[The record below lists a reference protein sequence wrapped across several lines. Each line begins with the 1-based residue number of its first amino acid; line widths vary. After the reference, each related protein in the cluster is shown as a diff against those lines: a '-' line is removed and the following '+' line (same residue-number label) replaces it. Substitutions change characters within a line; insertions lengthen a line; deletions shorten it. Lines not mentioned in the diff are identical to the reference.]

1 MSSTP
6 LTIGLLGAGR
16 IGKVHA
22 AAIASTPGARLA
34 AVADALPE
42 AAISLADAYDAR
54 VASIDEIIADDDVAA
69 VFITTPTDMH
79 ADLIEQAAEAGK
91 AIFCEKPID
100 LSVERVRQ
108 CLAVVEQQ
116 GASLMVGFNR
126 RFDPNFR
133 AVRARVDAGEI
144 GEVELVQIT
153 SRDPGPPPLEYMARS
168 GGLFRDMTIHDFD
181 MARFLLGEEPVSV
194 SAVGSVL
201 VDPAIAGVPDID
213 TAAVTLVTATGKIA
227 TISNSRRA
235 AYGYD
240 QRIEVHGSAGMARA
254 ENIHEST
261 IEVAGSSGFTRP
273 PLMNFFIERYMPAY
287 GAEVATFVDS
297 VVAGKP
303 PHPTGDDGLRALL
316 LAEAA
321 VRSNAERRTVEVAEV
336 S

>member
-1 MSSTP
+1 MSTST

-22 AAIASTPGARLA
+22 AAIAGTPGARLV
-34 AVADALPE
+34 AVADALPD
-42 AAISLADAYDAR
+42 AAASLAAAYEAE
-54 VASIDEIIADDDVAA
+54 VASIDDIIADAAVDA

-79 ADLIEQAAEAGK
+79 SDLIEQAAVAGK

-108 CLAVVEQQ
+108 CLGVVAEQN
-116 GASLMVGFNR
+116 ARLMVGFNR

-133 AVRARVDAGEI
+133 AARARVDAGDI
-144 GEVELVQIT
+144 GDVEMVSIT

-194 SAVGSVL
+194 TAVGSVL
-201 VDPAIAGVPDID
+201 VDPAIGRVPDID
-213 TAAVTLVTATGKIA
+213 SAAVTLVTANGRIA
-227 TISNSRRA
+227 QISNSRRA
-235 AYGYD
+235 SYGYD
-240 QRIEVHGSAGMARA
+240 QRIEVHGSKGMVRA

-261 IEVAGSSGFTRP
+261 VEVADVQGFQRP
-273 PLMNFFIERYMPAY
+273 PLMNFFIERYMPSY
-287 GAEVATFVDS
+287 YAEVASFV
-297 VVAGKP
+297 AAINEGRPPKP
-303 PHPTGDDGLRALL
+303 DGESGLQALI

-321 VRSNAERRTVEVAEV
+321 VRSNAERRTVDVAEI
-336 S
+336 

>member
-1 MSSTP
+1 MSTST

-22 AAIASTPGARLA
+22 AAIAGTPGAQLV
-34 AVADALPE
+34 AVADALPD
-42 AAISLADAYDAR
+42 AATSLANAYGAR
-54 VASIDEIIADDDVAA
+54 VGSIDEIIGDDSVDA
-69 VFITTPTDMH
+69 VFITTPTDVH
-79 ADLIEQAAEAGK
+79 SDLIEQAAVAGK

-108 CLAVVEQQ
+108 CLGVVAEHD
-116 GASLMVGFNR
+116 ARLMVGFNR

-133 AVRARVDAGEI
+133 AARARIDAGDI
-144 GEVELVQIT
+144 GEVEMVSIT

-201 VDPAIAGVPDID
+201 VDPAIGGVPDID
-213 TAAVTLVTATGKIA
+213 SAAVTLVTASGRIA
-227 TISNSRRA
+227 QISNSRRA
-235 AYGYD
+235 SYGYD
-240 QRIEVHGSAGMARA
+240 QRIEVHGSTGMVRA
-254 ENIHEST
+254 DNIHEST
-261 IEVAGSSGFTRP
+261 VELARAAGFERP

-287 GAEVATFVDS
+287 YAEVAAFVG
-297 VVAGKP
+297 ALA
-303 PHPTGDDGLRALL
+303 DGRQLQPDGASGLQALI

-321 VRSNAERRTVEVAEV
+321 VRSNAERRTVDV
-336 S
+336 SEI